1 MNDYIDASLW
11 SNISSTYHVNNM
23 YCELMTVGV
32 AFSHSFYQIPVKRG
46 WLYKADLNSHIL
58 SFMESAE
65 IDRISAKWFGRC
77 NCSTTS
83 LFDAR
88 TETVAKRTLSQ
99 IFITIALISIISI
112 FIHFWSR
119 RNYFI
124 TTTSTQ
130 FVLIDLSTH
139 LNELA
144 SAMLETMCS
153 LAKDLILN
161 FETDSDFDF
170 DKLPKKTTILFVS
183 SKFVATMK
191 SKPDQVEKVFILEED
206 KSRVDN
212 QERFATGKDLIFLL
226 ADAIYRCYNK
236 EAKAYSESGDMSSA
250 NRKKEEVNRIH
261 SELKKTHQ
269 RFFRRDTTI
278 NTSTS
283 TLTRVIWL
291 KSKLEDDVEM
301 KRLINLF
308 DEIISSFSVFA
319 NLSDLRE
326 YLHEHETFAH
336 IFLIID
342 TDYDDLVVADFHKR
356 SNIKI
361 VCRYGQSS
369 SKNETTIDNYPE
381 LCLHLTHDLITHY
394 NKLGT
399 HYSTKKE
406 AKTAKEMFT
415 KAHELC
421 KKGLEF

>member
-1 MNDYIDASLW
+1 
-11 SNISSTYHVNNM
+11 
-23 YCELMTVGV
+23 
-32 AFSHSFYQIPVKRG
+32 
-46 WLYKADLNSHIL
+46 
-58 SFMESAE
+58 
-65 IDRISAKWFGRC
+65 
-77 NCSTTS
+77 
-83 LFDAR
+83 
-88 TETVAKRTLSQ
+88 
-99 IFITIALISIISI
+99 
-112 FIHFWSR
+112 
-119 RNYFI
+119 
-124 TTTSTQ
+124 
-130 FVLIDLSTH
+130 
-139 LNELA
+139 
-144 SAMLETMCS
+144 MCS
-153 LAKDLILN
+153 LAKDSILN
-161 FETDSDFDF
+161 FENDSDFDF

-308 DEIISSFSVFA
+308 DEIVSSFSVFA
-319 NLSDLRE
+319 NLSDFRE
-326 YLHEHETFAH
+326 CLHEYETFVH

-342 TDYDDLVVADFHKR
+342 ADYDDLVVADFHKR

-399 HYSTKKE
+399 DYSTKKD
-406 AKTAKEMFT
+406 ATTAKEMFT
-415 KAHELC
+415 KAHKLC